1 MNHFGETLRKIREN
15 LALSQAELSSGI
27 MTQSNYS
34 KVEQGKI
41 DIPFSKMVAVLDRVG
56 MSVEEFLYI
65 HHDYSNIQRHTLL
78 NLTNLNYNDVSKLK
92 KYKNEMKKIQNP
104 TVREIEL
111 LAIYEALILIAEK
124 EDYESA
130 RKKVLFIWNRL
141 EKYNEWYLYDIR
153 LINNILYIFPIE
165 TAASIVHSA
174 LKQLQKYSSLRGVN
188 NLTASIRVNFITLLM
203 KEGKMTKALRE
214 IEKLISYCIQ
224 KNLLILLGIC
234 YIRKGLLLQLLNK
247 GNTQEWFQKG
257 NLLLDSVQA
266 NGIKSELEKEIL
278 QYTTNKP

>member
-174 LKQLQKYSSLRGVN
+174 LEQLQKYSSLRGVN

>member
-130 RKKVLFIWNRL
+130 RKKVSFIWNRL

>member
-130 RKKVLFIWNRL
+130 RKKVSFIWNRL

-165 TAASIVHSA
+165 TATSIVHSA